1 MRCSRLALTSC
12 RQGLSSRPRR
22 RRGTRDKVRGG
33 EERLLKT
40 HLGGRGGGWG
50 GLPQSCAPFP
60 VGLWEPGG
68 MQAGWS
74 SRDGA
79 SRELRGEGR
88 EAQSAESSHPQ
99 CPPPPRARA
108 PRRAWGRHREHRA
121 ASGKQGDRDVAFA
134 LCVCVWGNP
143 ALPPAPVPG
152 LPSWEGPRG
161 HREPPDRDRPV
172 PSSEGG
178 WGDPICPP
186 LPPPGI
192 KPQRGT
198 GAAPGGQ

>member
-1 MRCSRLALTSC
+1 MPARKRARMRCSRLALTSC

-40 HLGGRGGGWG
+40 HLGGRGGGGG

-99 CPPPPRARA
+99 CPPPTPCPCTPPGLGSSPRAPGSQREA
-108 PRRAWGRHREHRA
+108 GGQGRGFRP
-121 ASGKQGDRDVAFA
+121 
-134 LCVCVWGNP
+134 LCVCGGEP
-143 ALPPAPVPG
+143 SAATGPG
-152 LPSWEGPRG
+152 ARAAQL
-161 HREPPDRDRPV
+161 
-172 PSSEGG
+172 GG
-178 WGDPICPP
+178 ATG
-186 LPPPGI
+186 PPGAPRQGQAC
-192 KPQRGT
+192 PQ
-198 GAAPGGQ
+198 Q